1 MITISNSDI
10 LKASGTILHGVNCQ
24 GVMGAG
30 LARQIRVKYPQVFID
45 YKNFLSTCDTAPLG
59 EIVVTPGEVTIVSGF
74 TQEYYGS
81 SGCFVSYEAL
91 TAVLHKTMQRID
103 GCINIPRIGAGL
115 AGGDWPFIKQIIEM
129 VEQHHGREFVLH
141 EM

>member
-1 MITISNSDI
+1 
-10 LKASGTILHGVNCQ
+10 
-24 GVMGAG
+24 MGAG
-30 LARQIRVKYPQVFID
+30 LARQIRVKYPQVFFD
-45 YKNFLSTCDTAPLG
+45 YKAFLSNCVIAPLG

-91 TAVLHKTMQRID
+91 TDVLHKTMQQCEGD
-103 GCINIPRIGAGL
+103 INIPRIGAGL
-115 AGGDWPFIKQIIEM
+115 AGGDWAFIKQIIEI
-129 VEQHHGREFVLH
+129 VEQHHGREFILH